1 MKNVV
6 VISVLIFVLFSCSE
20 KKPIP
25 IKNNGWSKE
34 RSVDFNQEINE
45 REVIQIALF
54 LDHHT
59 EYKMSQTETGL
70 RYMIYKDSIG
80 NVKPDIGQQVHLSL
94 KISLLDGTQCYA
106 SEELEDEVFVVDKSD
121 KESGLNEAVK
131 LLSVG
136 DKAKLILPS
145 HLAHGLLG
153 DFDKIPPQSILLIDV
168 QLNNIK

>member
-6 VISVLIFVLFSCSE
+6 VIFALLFVLFSCNE

-25 IKNNGWSKE
+25 INNNDWSKE

-80 NVKPDIGQQVHLSL
+80 NVNPAIGQQVYLSL

-106 SEELEDEVFVVDKSD
+106 SEELEDEVFLVDKSD

-131 LLSVG
+131 LLSIG

>member
-6 VISVLIFVLFSCSE
+6 ATFTLLFVLFSCNE

-25 IKNNGWSKE
+25 IDNNEWSKQK
-34 RSVDFNQEINE
+34 SVDFNQEINE

-70 RYMIYKDSIG
+70 RYMIYKDSLG
-80 NVKPDIGQQVHLSL
+80 NVKPAIGQQVYLSL

-131 LLSVG
+131 LLSIG